1 MDYALIPSVQRRP
14 LPSSLAKRSA
24 DESRKHRTYINATNP
39 DQITSRPF
47 RQRCSPENSQ
57 VQVMSPLK
65 FLIFAALATAACA
78 GGGRRRLP
86 DPVPAPMPDPN
97 FMEVSI
103 VPCDASNNFCG
114 SITTPPPIME
124 GTGGFYLPGK

>member
-1 MDYALIPSVQRRP
+1 MNAFALRLIKS
-14 LPSSLAKRSA
+14 
-24 DESRKHRTYINATNP
+24 HRVRFVNGALQKILK
-39 DQITSRPF
+39 
-47 RQRCSPENSQ
+47 
-57 VQVMSPLK
+57 VMSPLK